1 MAKRIFFYLFR
12 TYVRSKTGSHL
23 TFCIKAFR
31 LRTGIL
37 HNTDTSFEQSRKACT
52 ECFLTQES
60 LHRVLFDVYE
70 IRRYFLSDQ
79 NNKEPRTA
87 P

>member
-37 HNTDTSFEQSRKACT
+37 HNTDTSFDA
-52 ECFLTQES
+52 
-60 LHRVLFDVYE
+60 YE
-70 IRRYFLSDQ
+70 IRRNFPSDK